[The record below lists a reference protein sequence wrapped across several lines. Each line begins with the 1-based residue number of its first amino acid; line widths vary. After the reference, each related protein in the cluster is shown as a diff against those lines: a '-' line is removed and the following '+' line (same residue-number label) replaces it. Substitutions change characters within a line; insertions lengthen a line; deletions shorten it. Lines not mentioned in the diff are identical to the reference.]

1 MSSSGRVKPNYLTH
15 NEAKLIRGGHS
26 YFEEFN
32 NLIKQ
37 AKLSIQLQVYIFD
50 DDQTGSTVAE
60 NLIAACQRGVAIQIL
75 LDGYASGNLANELIE
90 RMRKAG
96 IKLRF
101 FEPIFKGGNYYFGR
115 RLHHKIL
122 VVDGQYALV
131 GGINISDRYNDIPG
145 IPAWLDFAIFM
156 EGEIVFELHKL
167 CNHLYAKKADDMIQL
182 DRQSIS
188 KASWMDWHCMIR
200 LRRNDWVMNRNQIS
214 ATYME
219 FCRKAKQEII
229 IMSSYFIPGSF
240 FRHHIVKA
248 IKRGVNVKLILAGVS
263 DVGLAKDAE
272 RYLYRWA
279 MANGIQ
285 IFEYKQHVLHGK
297 VAICDGR
304 IVTIGSYNINDIS
317 ALASIEL
324 NMDIDDPSFSKTVH
338 DTLSNIIE
346 NGCDRITTNET
357 LRWNAFARIYFWLA
371 YSTVRLLFRI
381 FTFYLRKRNDVTAR

>member
-1 MSSSGRVKPNYLTH
+1 
-15 NEAKLIRGGHS
+15 
-26 YFEEFN
+26 
-32 NLIKQ
+32 
-37 AKLSIQLQVYIFD
+37 
-50 DDQTGSTVAE
+50 
-60 NLIAACQRGVAIQIL
+60 
-75 LDGYASGNLANELIE
+75 
-90 RMRKAG
+90 
-96 IKLRF
+96 
-101 FEPIFKGGNYYFGR
+101 
-115 RLHHKIL
+115 
-122 VVDGQYALV
+122 
-131 GGINISDRYNDIPG
+131 
-145 IPAWLDFAIFM
+145 
-156 EGEIVFELHKL
+156 
-167 CNHLYAKKADDMIQL
+167 
-182 DRQSIS
+182 
-188 KASWMDWHCMIR
+188 
-200 LRRNDWVMNRNQIS
+200 
-214 ATYME
+214 ME